1 MAQST
6 EEEQGQQDDVQLF
19 PMGSIEGDG
28 VSLKT
33 FIRGNRDNKL
43 TVKIKST
50 RVPSGSGLADPEK
63 DRVLLVTCEPGK
75 VETVPHKEE
84 GKVVRY
90 TTVQVYEPIFVEG
103 VQRGDVGRMEAA
115 FKSMLTDDP
124 DSAAKMLDRM
134 QAAASMAFG

>member
-6 EEEQGQQDDVQLF
+6 EEEQGQREDVQLF

-28 VSLKT
+28 VTLKT
-33 FIRGNRDNKL
+33 LIKAGKENKL
-43 TVKIKST
+43 TVKIKAT

-75 VETVPHKEE
+75 VESVPHKEE
-84 GKVVRY
+84 GRVVRY

-103 VQRGDVGRMEAA
+103 VQRGDAGRLEAA
-115 FKSMLTDDP
+115 FGQLLANDP
-124 DSAAKMLDRM
+124 DAAAKALDRM
-134 QAAASMAFG
+134 QAAASKAFG